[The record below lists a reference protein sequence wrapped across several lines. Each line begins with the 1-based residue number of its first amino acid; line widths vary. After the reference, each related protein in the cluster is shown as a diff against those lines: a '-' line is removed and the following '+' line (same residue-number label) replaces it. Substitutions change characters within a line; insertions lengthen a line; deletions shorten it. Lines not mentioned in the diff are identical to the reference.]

1 MELSIKDIRAA
12 LNGAGISMVRRMSD
26 SELKQADFLLD
37 LEMNRS
43 KVFAF
48 ISRLEQN
55 LHILLPNRVM
65 DSLQVKNTVA
75 VFITAANHYLVD
87 LNKS

>member
-1 MELSIKDIRAA
+1 MELGVNDIRAA

-55 LHILLPNRVM
+55 LNILLPNRVM